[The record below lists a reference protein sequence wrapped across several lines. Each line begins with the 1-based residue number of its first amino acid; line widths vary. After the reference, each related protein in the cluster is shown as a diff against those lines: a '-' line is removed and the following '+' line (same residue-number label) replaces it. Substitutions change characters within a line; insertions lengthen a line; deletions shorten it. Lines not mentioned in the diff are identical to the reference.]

1 MPKNP
6 LDAFP
11 EVFVSTTD
19 TSLVVSRAMRQGEL
33 RQIGSKLYTKNL
45 VDAPEQIVRRHLWP
59 VVASYVPGTLIADR
73 TAIENVPA
81 VDGSIFIISDRK
93 RDIALPGL
101 TIRPRKGP
109 GPLDND
115 QPFTLAS
122 NRS

>member
-19 TSLVVSRAMRQGEL
+19 TSLVVSRAVRQGEL

-59 VVASYVPGTLIADR
+59 VVISLA
-73 TAIENVPA
+73 TAAWLWRSPTT
-81 VDGSIFIISDRK
+81 
-93 RDIALPGL
+93 
-101 TIRPRKGP
+101 TILG
-109 GPLDND
+109 
-115 QPFTLAS
+115 A
-122 NRS
+122 